1 VNKKRRQYGLLEVLD
16 EPNKETCD
24 NYPFGASYRTS

>member
-1 VNKKRRQYGLLEVLD
+1 LEVLD